1 MPRMDESGGAAA
13 DTRPSPRAL
22 RTAAKLR
29 DAAREVFGELG
40 WQAARVEDIV
50 SRAGVSHG
58 TFYHYYE
65 NKAAVLEDLVRHS
78 QADFVALA
86 EAPWES
92 DDVRAELARVIGG
105 LLDVYE
111 RDAPVLQAWLHAA
124 REERSFSDL
133 YGKLRSLYVRRVAE
147 NLEPVLAASG
157 RKDLPP
163 ARTLASA
170 LVAMVEHFAYAW
182 HVLGED
188 HERDEAIAA
197 LVLIWGG
204 ALNAAAG
211 FPVVDLT

>member
-1 MPRMDESGGAAA
+1 MEQSRRE
-13 DTRPSPRAL
+13 
-22 RTAAKLR
+22 RTAARLR

-50 SRAGVSHG
+50 TRAGVSHG

-78 QADFVALA
+78 QTEFVALA

-92 DDVRAELARVIGG
+92 EDVRAELERVIGG

-133 YGKLRSLYVRRVAE
+133 YGELRDLYVRRVAE

-157 RKDLPP
+157 RDDLPP
-163 ARTLASA
+163 ARTVASA

-188 HERDEAIAA
+188 HKRADAIAA
-197 LVLIWGG
+197 LVLVWGG
-204 ALNAAAG
+204 TLNTLAG
-211 FPVVDLT
+211 FDVVDLGQG